1 MRFDRRITAVDIHAD
16 GMPGRVITGGV
27 DDVPGATMLDKARY
41 LESHADSL
49 RKLML
54 NEPRGYPASCCNL
67 ILPSANPAADY
78 GIIVMEQGAFT
89 PMSGSNTI
97 CTVTS
102 LLETGRIPMVEP
114 ITTVTLET
122 AVGLVSVDARCES
135 GKVVGVTIK
144 NVPAFAVHLGVP
156 LEIPVD
162 PRVEPGTQWG
172 QRRVVPVDVAF
183 GGQFFVLARAEDLG
197 VGLGPADVPALQS
210 IGSRLKL
217 AVNRQ
222 YPVKHPLNPEIDS
235 INLVMITGP
244 SPGPGIDGRN
254 AMVMATDKLSDD
266 PATWTGA
273 LDRSPCGTGTC
284 ARMACMHARGE
295 LGLDQP
301 FVHQGMLDTTFTGVL
316 VGETAVGDYPAVL
329 PTITGR
335 GWVTGRTE
343 WVLDDSDPFPE
354 GYTIGDIWPV

>member
-1 MRFDRRITAVDIHAD
+1 VTLRFTAIEAHAE
-16 GMPGRVITGGV
+16 GEPGRVIVDV
-27 DDVPGATMLDKARY
+27 DDLVPGGSIAERFDYAARE
-41 LESHADSL
+41 LQGFRRLVLH
-49 RKLML
+49 
-54 NEPRGYPASCCNL
+54 EPRGYPGLCAVL
-67 ILPSANPAADY
+67 ALTPTDPRADVA
-78 GIIVMEQGAFT
+78 IIVMEQGAFT
-89 PMSGSNTI
+89 PMSGSNTM
-97 CTVTS
+97 CTVTA

-114 ITTVTLET
+114 VTTVTLET
-122 AVGLVSVDARCES
+122 AVGLVSVDAQCSNGR
-135 GKVVGVTIK
+135 VTAVTIT

-156 LEIPVD
+156 LTLPADPGVD
-162 PRVEPGTQWG
+162 PPGAELTI
-172 QRRVVPVDVAF
+172 PVDVAF

-197 VGLGPADVPALQS
+197 VGFEPSDVARLISLGA
-210 IGSRLKL
+210 RLKL
-217 AVNRQ
+217 AVNRA
-222 YPVKHPLNPEIDS
+222 YPVRHPLNPDIDD

-254 AMVMATDKLSDD
+254 AMVMATDQLSDD

-301 FVHQGMLDTTFTGVL
+301 FVHMGMLGTTFTGRL
-316 VGETAVGDYPAVL
+316 LAEDSVGDYAAVL

-335 GWVTGRTE
+335 GWVTGTSE

-354 GYTIGDIWPV
+354 GYTIGDIWPA

>member
-1 MRFDRRITAVDIHAD
+1 MTLRFTAIEAHAE
-16 GMPGRVITGGV
+16 GEPGRVLV
-27 DDVPGATMLDKARY
+27 DVDHLVPGDTIEERFAYAARE
-41 LESHADSL
+41 LHGL
-49 RKLML
+49 RRLVL
-54 NEPRGYPASCCNL
+54 HEPRGYPGLCAVL
-67 ILPSANPAADY
+67 ALTPSDPRADVA
-78 GIIVMEQGAFT
+78 IIVMEQGAFT

-97 CTVTS
+97 CTVTA

-114 ITTVTLET
+114 VTTVTLET
-122 AVGLVSVDARCES
+122 AVGLVTVDARCAE
-135 GKVVGVTIK
+135 GKVLDVTIR

-162 PRVEPGTQWG
+162 PRVEPGSEWG
-172 QRRVVPVDVAF
+172 QTRIVPVDVAF

-197 VGLGPADVPALQS
+197 AGLNAGDTQELLSVGA
-210 IGSRLKL
+210 RLKL

-222 YPVKHPLNPEIDS
+222 YPVVHPLNPEVDS
-235 INLVMITGP
+235 VNLVMITGP
-244 SPGPGIDGRN
+244 SPAPGIDGRN
-254 AMVMATDKLSDD
+254 AMVMATDMLSDD
-266 PATWTGA
+266 PGTWTGA

-295 LGLDQP
+295 LTLDQP
-301 FVHQGMLDTTFTGVL
+301 FVHQGMLDTTFTGRL
-316 VGETAVGDYPAVL
+316 IGETTVGDYAAVI

-335 GWVTGRTE
+335 GWVTGRSE

>member
-1 MRFDRRITAVDIHAD
+1 MALTLTCIEAHAE
-16 GMPGRVITGGV
+16 GEPGRVIV
-27 DDVPGATMLDKARY
+27 DADALVPGDTIEERFAYATREL
-41 LESHADSL
+41 HGL
-49 RKLML
+49 RRLVL
-54 NEPRGYPASCCNL
+54 HEPRGYPGLCAVL
-67 ILPSANPAADY
+67 ALTPSDPRADVA
-78 GIIVMEQGAFT
+78 IIVMEQGAFT

-114 ITTVTLET
+114 VTTVTLET
-122 AVGLVSVDARCES
+122 AVGLVSVDARCEG
-135 GKVVGVTIK
+135 GKVVAVTIK

-162 PRVEPGTQWG
+162 PRVEPGTEWG
-172 QRRVVPVDVAF
+172 QTRTVPVDVAF

-197 VGLGPADVPALQS
+197 VGLSAGDTPELLS
-210 IGSRLKL
+210 IGARLKL

-222 YPVKHPLNPEIDS
+222 YPVKHPLNSEIDS

-266 PATWTGA
+266 PSTWTGA

-284 ARMACMHARGE
+284 ARMSTMHARGE

-301 FVHQGMLDTTFTGVL
+301 FVHQGMLDTTFTGML
-316 VGETAVGDYPAVL
+316 IGETTVGDYAAVL

-354 GYTIGDIWPV
+354 GYTIGDIWPA

>member
-1 MRFDRRITAVDIHAD
+1 MALTLTCIEAHAE
-16 GMPGRVITGGV
+16 GEPGRVII
-27 DDVPGATMLDKARY
+27 DADALVPGKTIEERFAYAARE
-41 LESHADSL
+41 LHGL
-49 RKLML
+49 RRLVL
-54 NEPRGYPASCCNL
+54 HEPRGYPGLCAVL
-67 ILPSANPAADY
+67 ALTPSDPRADVA
-78 GIIVMEQGAFT
+78 IIVMEQGAFT

-97 CTVTS
+97 CTVTA

-114 ITTVTLET
+114 VTTVTLET

-135 GKVVGVTIK
+135 GKVLAVTIK

-162 PRVEPGTQWG
+162 PRVEPGAEWG
-172 QRRVVPVDVAF
+172 QTRTVPVDVAF

-197 VGLGPADVPALQS
+197 VGLDPSDVPRLLS
-210 IGSRLKL
+210 IGARLKL

-222 YPVKHPLNPEIDS
+222 YPVQHPLNPEIDS

-244 SPGPGIDGRN
+244 SPAPGIDGRN

-284 ARMACMHARGE
+284 ARMSTMHARGE
-295 LGLDQP
+295 LALDVP
-301 FVHQGMLDTTFTGVL
+301 FVHQGMLDTTFTGML
-316 VGETAVGDYPAVL
+316 VGETTVGDYAAAL

-354 GYTIGDIWPV
+354 GYTIGDIWPA

>member
-1 MRFDRRITAVDIHAD
+1 MTIRFTSIEAHAE
-16 GMPGRVITGGV
+16 GEPGRVIV
-27 DDVPGATMLDKARY
+27 DVDHLVPGDTIEERFAYATEHL
-41 LESHADSL
+41 HGL
-49 RKLML
+49 RRLVL
-54 NEPRGYPASCCNL
+54 HEPRGYPGLCAVL
-67 ILPSANPAADY
+67 ALTPSDPRADVA
-78 GIIVMEQGAFT
+78 IIVMEQGAFT

-114 ITTVTLET
+114 VTTVTLET
-122 AVGLVSVDARCES
+122 AVGLVTVDAQCAE
-135 GKVVGVTIK
+135 GHVTAVTIR

-162 PRVEPGTQWG
+162 PRVEPGTEWG
-172 QRRVVPVDVAF
+172 QTRTVPVDVAF

-197 VGLGPADVPALQS
+197 VGLEPGDVPALQS
-210 IGSRLKL
+210 VGARLKL

-222 YPVKHPLNPEIDS
+222 YPVAHPLNPGIDS
-235 INLVMITGP
+235 TNLVMITGP
-244 SPGPGIDGRN
+244 SPAPGVDGKN

-266 PATWTGA
+266 PSTWTGA

-295 LGLDQP
+295 IGLDQP
-301 FVHQGMLDTTFTGVL
+301 FVHMGMLGTTFTGRL
-316 VGETAVGDYPAVL
+316 TGETVVGDYSAVL

-335 GWVTGRTE
+335 GWVTGRSE